1 MQYDWSAYRK
11 NNDRSP
17 SPRRRRRLPLLLFFL
32 LVLAG
37 VLMFNRLP
45 ITETEARIAPLES
58 EIPPPPVP
66 ELNREV
72 IEGSIQPGDTIS
84 SLLGAYFTPQEIHN
98 LAQESRKTFP
108 LSSICA
114 GQPFKICLEDG
125 DFQWFKY
132 DIDREAQLVIRREEN
147 GFEISRVPISY
158 DIRIETVR
166 GTITSSLFDAVSA
179 LGENAELAISLADIF
194 AYDVDFIRDLRHGDT
209 FQAVAE
215 KRFRK
220 GNPAGYGRILAA
232 EFTNQGKTYRAFLF
246 KDGDRAPAY
255 YDAQGY
261 SRRTAFLRAPLSY
274 SRISS
279 GFSMR
284 RFHPVTKTWRAHPAI
299 DYAAPT
305 GTPIMTVGDGKIVD
319 IGFTNGNGNYIK
331 IRHSNG
337 YETMYL
343 HMSRF
348 AKGMKQGRRVNQGE
362 VIGYVGATGLATGPH
377 LCFRMTKNGAPVNP
391 TTVRSAAASPIS
403 AERLGDFKAAIV
415 PLVAQLEG
423 RETRHAHVEPE
434 GGEEQ
439 VN

>member
-1 MQYDWSAYRK
+1 M
-11 NNDRSP
+11 
-17 SPRRRRRLPLLLFFL
+17 
-32 LVLAG
+32 
-37 VLMFNRLP
+37 
-45 ITETEARIAPLES
+45 
-58 EIPPPPVP
+58 
-66 ELNREV
+66 
-72 IEGSIQPGDTIS
+72 
-84 SLLGAYFTPQEIHN
+84 
-98 LAQESRKTFP
+98 
-108 LSSICA
+108 
-114 GQPFKICLEDG
+114 
-125 DFQWFKY
+125 
-132 DIDREAQLVIRREEN
+132 
-147 GFEISRVPISY
+147 
-158 DIRIETVR
+158 R
-166 GTITSSLFDAVSA
+166 GTISSSLFDAVSA
-179 LGENAELAISLADIF
+179 LGENAELAINLADIF
-194 AYDVDFIRDLRHGDT
+194 AYDIDFIRDLRHGDT
-209 FQAVAE
+209 FQAVVE

-220 GNPAGYGRILAA
+220 GNPAGYGRVLAA

-377 LCFRMTKNGAPVNP
+377 LCFRMTRNGAPVNP
-391 TTVRSAAASPIS
+391 PTVRSAAASPVS
-403 AERLGDFKAAIV
+403 PERLGDFKAAIV
-415 PLVAQLEG
+415 PLTAHLEG
-423 RETRHAHVEPE
+423 REIHHAGVERDGE
-434 GGEEQ
+434 EEQ